1 MVEQKAVL
9 RIGVFCVLIAIL
21 VSCGSHSTVSI
32 DTTGFVSNINRNM
45 AQTGEV
51 RLIYDGSTLYE
62 TGVQRLFA
70 QKCVALS
77 GDEKSDSYASVFSK
91 TENAYVTDA
100 VILYYQ
106 SHDYQKDLYC
116 KERETG
122 KVVCIA
128 KDVAKLI
135 QIDGSSIYF
144 CKKNNAHFNADT
156 LWKYDLETKAR
167 QSILEEVSAFCVNDG
182 ILYTVSCPTS
192 AIAIADEYRNTL
204 RAYDLKTMEMLLEDT
219 VPLQFAALNMQVA
232 EDQVI
237 LWSLRGRMYVYSVP
251 AKDGGYL
258 AYPIETEYGGIKVA
272 LNSFGSSIYASIV
285 VNRFT
290 EMDSLAV
297 ETSKLGTWRYDFQSQ
312 EWLKLSDKVYDALY
326 VFDASAVYGVVG
338 NAVYQIKSDGTSEWR
353 LET

>member
-1 MVEQKAVL
+1 
-9 RIGVFCVLIAIL
+9 
-21 VSCGSHSTVSI
+21 
-32 DTTGFVSNINRNM
+32 
-45 AQTGEV
+45 
-51 RLIYDGSTLYE
+51 
-62 TGVQRLFA
+62 
-70 QKCVALS
+70 
-77 GDEKSDSYASVFSK
+77 
-91 TENAYVTDA
+91 
-100 VILYYQ
+100 
-106 SHDYQKDLYC
+106 
-116 KERETG
+116 
-122 KVVCIA
+122 
-128 KDVAKLI
+128 
-135 QIDGSSIYF
+135 
-144 CKKNNAHFNADT
+144 
-156 LWKYDLETKAR
+156 
-167 QSILEEVSAFCVNDG
+167 
-182 ILYTVSCPTS
+182 
-192 AIAIADEYRNTL
+192 
-204 RAYDLKTMEMLLEDT
+204 MEMLLEDT

-338 NAVYQIKSDGTSEWR
+338 NAVYQMKSDGTSEWR